1 MTSRKLRRTELHFD
15 YFSENYRR
23 FEEDFYQ
30 YSAISLPLT
39 FITDDLLLSMAGSQK
54 NYFILNRH
62 NALDQKDHYFMFKVR
77 MTSETNLVRIYEY
90 IGHRQTI
97 D

>member
-1 MTSRKLRRTELHFD
+1 MTSRKLRQTELHFD
-15 YFSENYRR
+15 YFSANYRQ

-30 YSAISLPLT
+30 YSAMSLPLT

-62 NALDQKDHYFMFKVR
+62 NSIDKKDHYFIFKVK
-77 MTSETNLVRIYEY
+77 MASEAKMVRIYEY
-90 IGHRQTI
+90 VGHQHSL